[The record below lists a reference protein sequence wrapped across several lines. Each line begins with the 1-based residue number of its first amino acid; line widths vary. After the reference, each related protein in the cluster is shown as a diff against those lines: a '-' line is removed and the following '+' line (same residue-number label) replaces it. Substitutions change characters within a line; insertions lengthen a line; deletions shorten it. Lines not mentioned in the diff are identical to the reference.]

1 MAADS
6 MDVIEVGSGPL
17 CVVALHGIQGTR
29 AAWLPVAQRLS
40 ALCTFVLPNLQGRGA
55 APRPATAGGYTL
67 ERYAAAVRE
76 VVERHAGG
84 RRFVLAGWSMGVSVA
99 LQYADRYRDGR
110 GQARSPLALWLLSG
124 SPALCQTRWFRAD
137 EGAALL
143 DEIAARERRLG
154 LSEAADHAAVAL
166 TWQAIRQTDQRS
178 RLATLPMPA
187 LVVHG
192 RDDDDCPWPHAQALA
207 NGLPAGRLATIERAG
222 HGLLTGHADAV
233 CEFASPWLL
242 QLADSIRTGDT
253 PAPSPSIPLELP

>member
-110 GQARSPLALWLLSG
+110 G
-124 SPALCQTRWFRAD
+124 
-137 EGAALL
+137 EGTL
-143 DEIAARERRLG
+143 AAR
-154 LSEAADHAAVAL
+154 AVVAVGV
-166 TWQAIRQTDQRS
+166 AC
-178 RLATLPMPA
+178 PVPNA
-187 LVVHG
+187 LVSRRRRCG
-192 RDDDDCPWPHAQALA
+192 T
-207 NGLPAGRLATIERAG
+207 AG
-222 HGLLTGHADAV
+222 
-233 CEFASPWLL
+233 
-242 QLADSIRTGDT
+242 
-253 PAPSPSIPLELP
+253 